1 MEELVTAAQT
11 HAVGTQIGFDLTV
24 PDAEAIRDFYAAVI
38 GWTSEPFGMEEY
50 DDYFMKSPATG
61 NIVSG
66 ICHARGGNAD
76 LPPQWLAY
84 MVVDNLQASLD
95 RCVELGGTVLTEIKG
110 GEGEARYCVIRDPA
124 GAVLALM
131 QMA

>member
-1 MEELVTAAQT
+1 MEKMVTDALTYAA
-11 HAVGTQIGFDLTV
+11 GTQIGFDLTV
-24 PDAEAIRDFYAAVI
+24 PDARAIKDFYSAVV
-38 GWTSEPFGMEEY
+38 GWTSEPFAMEGY

-61 NIVSG
+61 SIVAG

-84 MVVDNLQASLD
+84 VVVDDLHASLD
-95 RCVELGGTVLTEIKG
+95 RCVERGGEVLTAIKG

-131 QMA
+131 QTS